1 MNDIELSE
9 EKADEICAHL
19 EETAEMMG
27 VSLDKSQESVENLEG
42 ILLSLQAMSDGDAL
56 SGGAFMA
63 SVYLGEILKKYLN
76 GEWVY
81 ASEQSQL
88 AIKARD
94 QLFFPLERIK
104 KYLNSPD
111 TEGLDFYVRAI
122 VAKNN

>member
-1 MNDIELSE
+1 MSDIELSE
-9 EKADEICAHL
+9 EKAAEICAHL

-27 VSLDKSQESVENLEG
+27 VSLEKDQESVGNLEG
-42 ILLSLQAMSDGDAL
+42 ILLSLQAMSNDDAL
-56 SGGAFMA
+56 SGGVFMA
-63 SVYLGEILKKYLN
+63 GVYLGEILKKYLN

-88 AIKARD
+88 AVKARE

-104 KYLNSPD
+104 KYLSNPD

-122 VAKNN
+122 IAKNS